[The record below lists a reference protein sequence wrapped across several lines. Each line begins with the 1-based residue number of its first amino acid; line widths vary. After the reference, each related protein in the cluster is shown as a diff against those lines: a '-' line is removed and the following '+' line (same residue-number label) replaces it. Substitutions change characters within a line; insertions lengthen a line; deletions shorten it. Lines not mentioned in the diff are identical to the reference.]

1 MKALLVWYV
10 HRAAACAPL
19 VVRVLIS
26 MITVAFRPTRGLLQW
41 CGECS
46 LTIQ

>member
-1 MKALLVWYV
+1 MKALLVWSV

-26 MITVAFRPTRGLLQW
+26 MIFIAFRPTRELLQ
-41 CGECS
+41 
-46 LTIQ
+46 